1 VNLTLVRQSFTYNNE
16 KLITIYHIGLESP
29 HTDLEFA
36 KENSLSFSEETL
48 DDRDIESQ
56 NTLIIQGFLPLS
68 HPKNPYTTYCCN
80 YREEIHGAYEEKM
93 HLFNSSQFND
103 ISQFVK
109 EWSGLDLQRTPL
121 SLFNT
126 LILRPTEYVVTVRL
140 DKSENLLVKID
151 RPRSK
156 VTQIECLKL
165 IVESTIHGINTGYI
179 EYYIPRNTNELEREF
194 CVALPKPLLG
204 GIDVELIEG
213 NSLVYASYDTHFIR
227 TIKINL
233 DLIKEIG
240 RYTTDYKKINKREMP
255 IIETSNGSQAIVG
268 NKDQSVI
275 STYLYMEDQ
284 LSISK
289 QGSLF
294 KFLTRNNSEE
304 FFKFL
309 EGLLKAN
316 SQAEIWFFDPFLLEY
331 GSEGKERF
339 IDTMKTILFHVSN
352 QRKHF
357 IFNCCDS
364 SYTGNEDQYL
374 SQRLKSIKEYM
385 KEKKIRD
392 VAAEFVCVDIS
403 FHDRFVFVT
412 KNSRPTK
419 GFLLGTSLNSMGE
432 NYSSIVQLSQKDAEY
447 TFSVLISEIYTGS
460 RRLAEAKL

>member
-1 VNLTLVRQSFTYNNE
+1 MTLVKQSFTYNNE
-16 KLITIYHIGLESP
+16 KLVTIYHIGLESP

-36 KENSLSFSEETL
+36 KENSFSLSEETI
-48 DDRDIESQ
+48 DDSHIESQ
-56 NTLIIQGFLPLS
+56 NTLIIEGFLPLF
-68 HPKNPYTTYCCN
+68 HPKNPYSTYCCN
-80 YREEIHGAYEEKM
+80 YREEIYGTYEEKM

-109 EWSGLDLQRTPL
+109 KWSGLDLQRTPL

-126 LILRPTEYVVTVRL
+126 LILRPTEYVVTMRL
-140 DKSENLLVKID
+140 DESENLLVKID
-151 RPRSK
+151 SSRRSK
-156 VTQIECLKL
+156 LTQIESLKL
-165 IVESTIHGINTGYI
+165 IIKSAIHGMNTGYI
-179 EYYIPRNTNELEREF
+179 EYCLPRNTNELGREF
-194 CVALPKPLLG
+194 CLTLPKPLLG

-240 RYTTDYKKINKREMP
+240 RYTTDYKKIIKRERP
-255 IIETSNGSQAIVG
+255 IIEASNGSETIVG
-268 NKDQSVI
+268 NKDRSMI

-284 LSISK
+284 LSVSK

-294 KFLTRNNSEE
+294 MFLTRNNSEE
-304 FFKFL
+304 FFTFL
-309 EGLLKAN
+309 ESILKDN
-316 SQAEIWFFDPFLLEY
+316 SRHEIWFFDPFLLEY

-339 IDTMKTILFHVSN
+339 VDTMKTILFTVTN
-352 QRKHF
+352 QKKHF
-357 IFNCCDS
+357 VLNCIK
-364 SYTGNEDQYL
+364 SYGANEKEYV
-374 SQRLKSIKEYM
+374 SKRLKSVKEEM
-385 KEKKIRD
+385 KKKKIGN

-432 NYSSIVQLSQKDAEY
+432 NYSSIVELSQKDAEY
-447 TFSVLISEIYTGS
+447 TFSVLISELYTGS

>member
-1 VNLTLVRQSFTYNNE
+1 MTLVKQSFTYNNE
-16 KLITIYHIGLESP
+16 KLVTIYHIGLESP
-29 HTDLEFA
+29 HTDPELA
-36 KENSLSFSEETL
+36 TENSLSLSEETF
-48 DDRDIESQ
+48 DDRDIDSQ
-56 NTLIIQGFLPLS
+56 NTLIIEGFLPLF
-68 HPKNPYTTYCCN
+68 HPKNPYSTYCCN
-80 YREEIHGAYEEKM
+80 YREEIHGTYEEKM
-93 HLFNSSQFND
+93 HLFNSAQFNG

-109 EWSGLDLQRTPL
+109 KWSGLDLQRTPL

-126 LILRPTEYVVTVRL
+126 LILRPTEYVVTMRL
-140 DKSENLLVKID
+140 DKSENLLVEINSP
-151 RPRSK
+151 RRSK
-156 VTQIECLKL
+156 LTQMESLKL
-165 IVESTIHGINTGYI
+165 IVKSAIHGMNTGYI
-179 EYYIPRNTNELEREF
+179 EYCLPRNTSELEREF

-227 TIKINL
+227 AIKINL

-240 RYTTDYKKINKREMP
+240 RYSTDYKKINKREMP
-255 IIETSNGSQAIVG
+255 IIETSNGSQVIVG

-294 KFLTRNNSEE
+294 KFLTRNSSEE

-316 SQAEIWFFDPFLLEY
+316 SQSEIWFFDPFLLEY
-331 GSEGKERF
+331 GCERKERF
-339 IDTMKTILFHVSN
+339 VDTMRTILFSVTN
-352 QRKHF
+352 QKKHF
-357 IFNCCDS
+357 VFNCSDS
-364 SYTGNEDQYL
+364 YIGNENKYL
-374 SQRLKSIKEYM
+374 SQRLKSIKEDM
-385 KEKKIRD
+385 KKRKIKD

-403 FHDRFVFVT
+403 FHDRFAFVT

-432 NYSSIVQLSQKDAEY
+432 NYSSIVELSQKDAEY
-447 TFSVLISEIYTGS
+447 TFSVLVNEIYTGS